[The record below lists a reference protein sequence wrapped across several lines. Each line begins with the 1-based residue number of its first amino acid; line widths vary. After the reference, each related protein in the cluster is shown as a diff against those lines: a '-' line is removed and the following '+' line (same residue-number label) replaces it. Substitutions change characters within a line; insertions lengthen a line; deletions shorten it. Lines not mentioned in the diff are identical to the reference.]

1 MSERKPM
8 QSTQAHAICGAKT
21 RNGGQCQ
28 SKPMLNGRCRMHGGA
43 SPKGHESPQ
52 FKTGMRSKYLPTRLG
67 AIYEEIESDLEANI
81 LSRNIRLREALIR
94 QNLKLIEDAP
104 DAAQAWND
112 LRKELDNLTA
122 HFSNEDYGKVA
133 ISLDKLGRMVD
144 ERQLYHQSVAEIRKD
159 LNEQRNDTSA
169 KAAITLKGE
178 NAIGVNELMVFV
190 GAIMNLISTTVSN
203 ASERNRI
210 YDAIERLTSAS
221 ERNPSQLVEA
231 KTDASAD

>member
-1 MSERKPM
+1 MWNENAQQCTAKSK
-8 QSTQAHAICGAKT
+8 STQE
-21 RNGGQCQ
+21 
-28 SKPMLNGRCRMHGGA
+28 RCKNPCVTGSTKCRLHGGK
-43 SPKGHESPQ
+43 SPKGIESPN
-52 FKTGMRSKYLPTRLG
+52 FKHGRFSSHLPTKLG
-67 AIYEEIESDLEANI
+67 AIYEDIENDLELNI
-81 LSRNIRLREALIR
+81 LSRNMRLREAFIR
-94 QNLKLIEDAP
+94 QNLAHIEDAP

-159 LNEQRNDTSA
+159 LNEQRNDTTA

-178 NAIGVNELMVFV
+178 NAVSASEVMAFV

-203 ASERNRI
+203 AEERGAI
-210 YDAIERLTSAS
+210 YNAIERLTSTS
-221 ERNPSQLVEA
+221 ERSTGQLVESQA
-231 KTDASAD
+231 IYNSD